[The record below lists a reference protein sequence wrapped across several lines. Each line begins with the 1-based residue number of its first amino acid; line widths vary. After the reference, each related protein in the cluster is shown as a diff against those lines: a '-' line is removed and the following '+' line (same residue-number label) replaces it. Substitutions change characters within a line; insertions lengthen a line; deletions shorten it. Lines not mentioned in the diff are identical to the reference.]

1 MFVKK
6 LKKKE
11 LDKLEKGLDVNQ
23 IRTLSEWG
31 LNNEKIAY
39 ITKLPVKVINN
50 FMNKHNIVE
59 SL

>member
-1 MFVKK
+1 MKK

-11 LDKLEKGLDVNQ
+11 LDKLEKGLDVDQ

-39 ITKLPVKVINN
+39 ITKLPIEVINN